1 MASPAYSSPAAG
13 RRSRASAA
21 ERQRRLRART
31 RRRRLLAAL
40 VLIVIGGGVIV
51 VAKGLLPVQRAANEL
66 EYPLRHEDIIRQQA
80 RAKGVDPALVAAM
93 IYAESRF
100 VEGRTSSAGAIG
112 LMQVTPETAQDIARR
127 SGGTAF
133 HLSDLSTPQWNI
145 AYGTYHLRYLLDRYH
160 GAVLPA
166 VAAYNAGPGN
176 VDRWL
181 AQHGGSLTAAQI
193 PFGETRAYV
202 RKVLAAR
209 EQYARRYPAQLG
221 P

>member
-1 MASPAYSSPAAG
+1 MASRAYGNSRSPAV
-13 RRSRASAA
+13 RRGDRAAA
-21 ERQRRLRART
+21 RRRRARI

-40 VLIVIGGGVIV
+40 ILIVTGAAGIV
-51 VAKGLLPVQRAANEL
+51 AASTLLPVQRAADEL

-112 LMQVTPETAQDIARR
+112 LMQVTPETARDIARR

-133 HLSDLSTPQWNI
+133 HVSDLDSPQWNI

-181 AQHGGSLTAAQI
+181 AEHGGSLTAAQI

-209 EQYARRYPAQLG
+209 DEYLRRYRAALTR
-221 P
+221 

>member
-1 MASPAYSSPAAG
+1 MASPAYSSSAAG

-21 ERQRRLRART
+21 ERRRIRART

-40 VLIVIGGGVIV
+40 VLIVTGGAGIV
-51 VAKGLLPVQRAANEL
+51 AASTLLPVQRAANEL

-133 HLSDLSTPQWNI
+133 HVSDLSTPQWNI

-193 PFGETRAYV
+193 PFAETRAYV

-221 P
+221 T

>member
-1 MASPAYSSPAAG
+1 
-13 RRSRASAA
+13 
-21 ERQRRLRART
+21 
-31 RRRRLLAAL
+31 
-40 VLIVIGGGVIV
+40 
-51 VAKGLLPVQRAANEL
+51 
-66 EYPLRHEDIIRQQA
+66 
-80 RAKGVDPALVAAM
+80 
-93 IYAESRF
+93 
-100 VEGRTSSAGAIG
+100 
-112 LMQVTPETAQDIARR
+112 MQVTPETARDIARR

-133 HLSDLSTPQWNI
+133 HVSDLSTPQWNI

-176 VDRWL
+176 VDAWR
-181 AQHGGSLTAAQI
+181 AQHGGTLTVAQI

-209 EQYARRYPAQLG
+209 EQYARRYPAELQ